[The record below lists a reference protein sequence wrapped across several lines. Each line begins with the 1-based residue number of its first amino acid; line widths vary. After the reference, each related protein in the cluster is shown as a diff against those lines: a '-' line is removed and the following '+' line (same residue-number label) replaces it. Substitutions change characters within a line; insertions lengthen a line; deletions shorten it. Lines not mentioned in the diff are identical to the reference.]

1 MEGLCRKD
9 QVAMTARGPV
19 NPDAAV
25 FIAFFITGVKALF
38 LKRVANA
45 RLAPRSDLSIGRR
58 TGYASLPERQGS
70 FAIVAQVGNDRVAT
84 IATQNA
90 GDPS

>member
-38 LKRVANA
+38 LKRVANV
-45 RLAPRSDLSIGRR
+45 RLAPRSDLLSSAGQAMPRCLSDK
-58 TGYASLPERQGS
+58 GHSPSSLKSG
-70 FAIVAQVGNDRVAT
+70 AT
-84 IATQNA
+84 ALR
-90 GDPS
+90 P